1 MSGRGI
7 KLIGRRRVRL
17 GRAYAPVGRPI
28 HGRLGRP
35 FHGRGRL
42 GRPFHGRGRLGR
54 PFPGRGRGLS
64 WMCLARRGV
73 ELEYLFAQQMFF
85 QVSKEKRREIPAF

>member
-1 MSGRGI
+1 MLGRGI

-17 GRAYAPVGRPI
+17 GRAYVRVGRLI
-28 HGRLGRP
+28 H
-35 FHGRGRL
+35 
-42 GRPFHGRGRLGR
+42 GRLGR

>member
-1 MSGRGI
+1 MLGRGI
-7 KLIGRRRVRL
+7 KLIGRRVRL
-17 GRAYAPVGRPI
+17 GRAYVPVGRLI

-35 FHGRGRL
+35 FHGRGR
-42 GRPFHGRGRLGR
+42 P
-54 PFPGRGRGLS
+54 P